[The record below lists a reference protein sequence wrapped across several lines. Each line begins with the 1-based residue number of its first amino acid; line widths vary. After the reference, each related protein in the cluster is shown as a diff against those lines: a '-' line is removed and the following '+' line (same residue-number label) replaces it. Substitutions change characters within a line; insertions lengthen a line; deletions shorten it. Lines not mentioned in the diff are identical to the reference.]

1 MLESL
6 ITSKTRI
13 RILVKFFS
21 NAENKAYLRE
31 LAEEFGESTNA
42 VRIEL
47 NRLYHADLLK
57 LFSNGNTKLYQAN
70 TGHTLFP
77 ELHKLVKKYMGIDL
91 LVDRILTMAEGIDLA
106 FITGDYANGIDSGI
120 IDIVIVGNIER
131 YTVQHLLYKT
141 EEVIKRKIRPLFLT
155 TEEFSR
161 LRRTLNVERALIV
174 LNNSAGLLRRQVI

>member
-1 MLESL
+1 LLESL

>member
-21 NAENKAYLRE
+21 NAETKAYLRE

-57 LFSNGNTKLYQAN
+57 LSSNGNTKLYQAN
-70 TGHTLFP
+70 TGHALYP
-77 ELHKLVKKYMGIDL
+77 ELHKLVKKYMGIDQL
-91 LVDRILTMAEGIDLA
+91 IDQVLSMAKSIDLA
-106 FITGDYANGIDSGI
+106 FITGDYAKGIDSGI
-120 IDIVIVGNIER
+120 IDIIIVGASER
-131 YTVQHLLYKT
+131 DEAQNLLYKA
-141 EEVIKRKIRPLFLT
+141 EYGINRKIRPLFLT
-155 TEEFSR
+155 LDEFSR
-161 LRRTLNVERALIV
+161 LKSSLNVGEALMV
-174 LNNSAGLLRRQVI
+174 LNNKG